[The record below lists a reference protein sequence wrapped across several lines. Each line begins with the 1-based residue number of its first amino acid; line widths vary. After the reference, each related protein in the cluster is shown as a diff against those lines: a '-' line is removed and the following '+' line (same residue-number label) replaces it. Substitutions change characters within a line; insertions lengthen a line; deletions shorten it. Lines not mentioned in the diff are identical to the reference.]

1 MENYA
6 IIYKQ
11 TLSNVFYVEAENKK
25 AAEKKFAKM
34 QSAGE
39 LDFSHGKI
47 VKVETEIYED

>member
-1 MENYA
+1 MENYT

-11 TLSNVFYVEAENKK
+11 TLSNVFYVEAQNKED
-25 AAEKKFAKM
+25 AEKKFAKM
-34 QSAGE
+34 QSTGE